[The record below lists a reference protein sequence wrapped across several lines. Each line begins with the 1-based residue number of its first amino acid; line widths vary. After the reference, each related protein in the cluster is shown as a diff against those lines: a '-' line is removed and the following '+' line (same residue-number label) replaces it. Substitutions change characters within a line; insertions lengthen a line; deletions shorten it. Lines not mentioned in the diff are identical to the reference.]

1 MFKQNKYLFP
11 VLIVLLAIVLL
22 CAIAFGAVSILPSD
36 MFSSITHFFQGKQ
49 PANIYEGVFIQLRL
63 PRVLLCAITGAILAV
78 SGVLMQ
84 GLFRNPIVEPGLVG
98 TSAGA
103 AFGASVVFVMAAGI
117 NKNIGQILG
126 TKITGWLISA
136 GISATFFLQSFKE
149 VTGPFL
155 TPLFAFGGALLAT
168 YTVYSMAKNAKRVS
182 IISLLLIGIAVN
194 AIGLSGT
201 GFMSYIARDP
211 QARSITFWN
220 LGTFSGASWLQVFIV
235 GTVAAAIF
243 IMALRYS
250 KQLNALLL
258 GEEEAGYLGVD
269 TDKLKRRVMLL
280 NTAMVSV
287 ATAFVGVISFM
298 GLIVPHV
305 LRLLM
310 GSDNKKLLPAS
321 MLAGAALL
329 TLADM
334 GARLLLAPAEIPIG
348 IITSLV
354 GAPVF
359 IILLKRFNILQQK
372 GGGNA

>member
-1 MFKQNKYLFP
+1 MFRKNKFFFP
-11 VLIVLLAIVLL
+11 VLVVLLVVMLL
-22 CAIAFGAVSILPSD
+22 CAVAFGAVRIQPAE
-36 MFSSITHFFQGKQ
+36 MFSALQHFFQGKG
-49 PANIYEGVFIQLRL
+49 PANIYEGVFIQIRL
-63 PRVLLCAITGAILAV
+63 PRVLLCGITGAILSL

-103 AFGASVVFVMAAGI
+103 AFGASVVFVLSASLSAE
-117 NKNIGQILG
+117 L
-126 TKITGWLISA
+126 KIYAS
-136 GISATFFLQSFKE
+136 TFL
-149 VTGPFL
+149 V
-155 TPLFAFGGALLAT
+155 PLFAFIGGLLAT
-168 YTVYSMAKNAKRVS
+168 FIVYSLARNAKRVS
-182 IISLLLIGIAVN
+182 IMSLLLTGIAIN
-194 AIGLSGT
+194 AVGLSGT

-235 GTVAAAIF
+235 GTVAAIIF
-243 IMALRYS
+243 LISSGYS

-258 GEEEAGYLGVD
+258 GEEEATYLGVD
-269 TDKLKRRVMLL
+269 TEKLKRRVMIL

-298 GLIVPHV
+298 GLIIPHV
-305 LRLLM
+305 LRLLI
-310 GSDNKKLLPAS
+310 GSDNKKLIPAS
-321 MLAGAALL
+321 MLLGAALL
-329 TLADM
+329 MLADL

-359 IILLKRFNILQQK
+359 IILLKSFNLGQRK
-372 GGGNA
+372 GGYNA

>member
-1 MFKQNKYLFP
+1 MLRRSKFFFP
-11 VLIVLLAIVLL
+11 VLIVLLIVMLL
-22 CAIAFGAVSILPSD
+22 CAIAFGAVSIQVSD
-36 MFSSITHFFQGKQ
+36 MFSAIAHYFQGKN
-49 PANIYEGVFIQLRL
+49 PANIYEGVFLQIRL
-63 PRVLLCAITGAILAV
+63 PRVLLCSITGAILAS

-103 AFGASVVFVMAAGI
+103 AFGASIVFVLAA
-117 NKNIGQILG
+117 NMS
-126 TKITGWLISA
+126 TKIKDLA
-136 GISATFFLQSFKE
+136 GPLL
-149 VTGPFL
+149 V
-155 TPLFAFGGALLAT
+155 PLFAFAGGLLAT
-168 YTVYSMAKNAKRVS
+168 FIVYSLAKSVKKIS
-182 IISLLLIGIAVN
+182 ITSLLLIGIAVN
-194 AIGLSGT
+194 AMGLSGT

-220 LGTFSGASWLQVFIV
+220 LGTFSGATWQQVFIT
-235 GTVAAAIF
+235 GAVAALIF
-243 IMALRYS
+243 VIALRYS

-258 GEEEAGYLGVD
+258 GEEEASYLGVD
-269 TDKLKRRVMLL
+269 TEKLKRNVMLA

-305 LRLLM
+305 LRLLI

-321 MLAGAALL
+321 MITGAILL

-334 GARLLLAPAEIPIG
+334 AARLLLAPAEIPIG
-348 IITSLV
+348 IITSIV

-359 IILLKRFNILQQK
+359 IILLKKFSILQEK
-372 GGGNA
+372 GGFYA

>member
-1 MFKQNKYLFP
+1 MLRRSKLLFP
-11 VLIVLLAIVLL
+11 ILILLLAVTLI
-22 CAIAFGAVSILPSD
+22 CAIAFGAVSILPSE
-36 MFSSITHFFQGKQ
+36 MWSSLKHFFSGQK
-49 PANIYEGVFIQLRL
+49 PATLYEGVFIQLRL

-84 GLFRNPIVEPGLVG
+84 GLFRNPIVEPGLIG

-103 AFGASVVFVMAAGI
+103 AFGASIVFVVAA
-117 NKNIGQILG
+117 NMSVRVKEL
-126 TKITGWLISA
+126 A
-136 GISATFFLQSFKE
+136 GPLL
-149 VTGPFL
+149 V
-155 TPLFAFGGALLAT
+155 PLFAFGGALLAT
-168 YTVYSMAKNAKRVS
+168 YVVYALAKNAKRIS
-182 IISLLLIGIAVN
+182 IVSLLLVGIAVN
-194 AIGLSGT
+194 AVGLSGT

-220 LGTFSGASWLQVFIV
+220 LGTFSGASWSQVMIV
-235 GTVAAAIF
+235 GTVAAIIF
-243 IMALRYS
+243 LIAVRYA
-250 KQLNALLL
+250 KELNVLLL

-269 TDKLKRRVMLL
+269 THKLKRNVMLL
-280 NTAMVSV
+280 NTAMVSI
-287 ATAFVGVISFM
+287 ATAFVGVISFV

-310 GSDNKKLLPAS
+310 GSDNKRLLPAS
-321 MLAGAALL
+321 MLMGALLL

-359 IILLKRFNILQQK
+359 IVLLKKFNIVQQK
-372 GGGNA
+372 EGGYA

>member
-1 MFKQNKYLFP
+1 MFKNNKYLFT
-11 VLIVLLAIVLL
+11 VLTVLLIITLL
-22 CAIAFGAVSILPSD
+22 CAIAFGAVSILPSE
-36 MFSSITHFFQGKQ
+36 MFSSIGHYLQGKP

-63 PRVLLCAITGAILAV
+63 PRVLLCAITGVILAV

-84 GLFRNPIVEPGLVG
+84 GLFRNPIVEPGLIG

-103 AFGASVVFVMAAGI
+103 AFGASIVFVMAA
-117 NKNIGQILG
+117 NMSKQV
-126 TKITGWLISA
+126 KEITGPIL
-136 GISATFFLQSFKE
+136 
-149 VTGPFL
+149 V
-155 TPLFAFGGALLAT
+155 PLFAFGGALLAT

-235 GTVAAAIF
+235 GIVAAIIF
-243 IMALRYS
+243 IIALRYS

-269 TDKLKRRVMLL
+269 ADKLKRRVMLL

-298 GLIVPHV
+298 GLIVPHL

-321 MLAGAALL
+321 MLAGAMLL

-354 GAPVF
+354 GAPIF

-372 GGGNA
+372 GGINA

>member
-1 MFKQNKYLFP
+1 MLQKNKFFFP
-11 VLIVLLAIVLL
+11 VLIALLFAVMVT
-22 CAIAFGAVSILPSD
+22 AIAFGAVAILPGE
-36 MFSSITHFFQGKQ
+36 MFSAIKHFFLDKP
-49 PANIYEGVFIQLRL
+49 PANIYEGVFLQLRL
-63 PRVLLCAITGAILAV
+63 PRVLLCAITGAILSV

-103 AFGASVVFVMAAGI
+103 AFGASIVFVMAA
-117 NKNIGQILG
+117 NMNAAFKSNIGPL
-126 TKITGWLISA
+126 L
-136 GISATFFLQSFKE
+136 
-149 VTGPFL
+149 V
-155 TPLFAFGGALLAT
+155 PLFAFAGGLLAT
-168 YTVYSMAKNAKRVS
+168 YTVYTLAKNTKKVS
-182 IISLLLIGIAVN
+182 ILSMLLIGIAVN
-194 AIGLSGT
+194 AVGLSGT

-220 LGTFSGASWLQVFIV
+220 LGTFSGATWPQVFIV
-235 GTVAAAIF
+235 GAVAAVIF
-243 IMALRYS
+243 IISLRYS

-258 GEEEAGYLGVD
+258 GEEEATYLGVD
-269 TDKLKRRVMLL
+269 TDKLKRRIMIL

-305 LRLLM
+305 LRLLI

-321 MLAGAALL
+321 MITGAILL
-329 TLADM
+329 TLADL
-334 GARLLLAPAEIPIG
+334 GARMLLAPAEIPIG

-354 GAPVF
+354 GAPIF
-359 IILLKRFNILQQK
+359 IILLKKFNLLQQK

>member
-1 MFKQNKYLFP
+1 VLRKNKFFIP
-11 VLIVLLAIVLL
+11 VLIILLIIVLI
-22 CAIAFGAVSILPSD
+22 CAIAFGAVSILPSE
-36 MFSSITHFFQGKQ
+36 MYSSLKHFFYGKD

-103 AFGASVVFVMAAGI
+103 ALGASIVFVMAPNFSPSI
-117 NKNIGQILG
+117 KS
-126 TKITGWLISA
+126 ITG
-136 GISATFFLQSFKE
+136 
-149 VTGPFL
+149 
-155 TPLFAFGGALLAT
+155 PLLVPIVAFIGALLAT
-168 YTVYSMAKNAKRVS
+168 YIVYALAKNAKRVS
-182 IISLLLIGIAVN
+182 IMSLLLIGIAVN
-194 AIGLSGT
+194 AVCLSGT

-220 LGTFSGASWLQVFIV
+220 LGTFSGASWQQVFIV
-235 GTVAAAIF
+235 GTVAAIIF
-243 IMALRYS
+243 TFSLRYS
-250 KQLNALLL
+250 KQLNTLLL

-269 TDKLKRRVMLL
+269 ADKLKMRVMLL

-305 LRLLM
+305 LRLLI

-321 MLAGAALL
+321 MLLGALL
-329 TLADM
+329 LVLADM
-334 GARLLLAPAEIPIG
+334 SARLVLAPAEVPIG

-359 IILLKRFNILQQK
+359 IVLLKRFNVINEK
-372 GGGNA
+372 GGYNA

>member
-1 MFKQNKYLFP
+1 MLKKNKFIFTALSIL
-11 VLIVLLAIVLL
+11 LIGVML
-22 CAIAFGAVSILPSD
+22 CAIAFGAVAISLPEI
-36 MFSSITHFFQGKQ
+36 FSAVKHFLQGEN
-49 PANIYEGVFIQLRL
+49 PANIHEGVFLQIRL

-84 GLFRNPIVEPGLVG
+84 GLFRNPIVEPGLLG

-103 AFGASVVFVMAAGI
+103 AFGSSVIFV
-117 NKNIGQILG
+117 L
-126 TKITGWLISA
+126 SA
-136 GISATFFLQSFKE
+136 NFSPNVKATM
-149 VTGPFL
+149 GPFL
-155 TPLFAFGGALLAT
+155 VPLFAFIGGLVAT
-168 YTVYSMAKNAKRVS
+168 YLVYSLSKQSKKVS
-182 IISLLLIGIAVN
+182 VTSLLLIGIAVN
-194 AIGLSGT
+194 AVGLSGT

-220 LGTFSGASWLQVFIV
+220 LGTFSGASWIQFFIVLTVAVFVFIV
-235 GTVAAAIF
+235 S
-243 IMALRYS
+243 LRYS
-250 KQLNALLL
+250 KQLNALML
-258 GEEEAGYLGVD
+258 GEEEASYLGVH
-269 TDKLKRRVMLL
+269 TEKLKTRIMLL
-280 NTAMVSV
+280 NAAMVSV

-305 LRLLM
+305 MRLLI

-321 MLAGAALL
+321 MLAGAILL

-359 IILLKRFNILQQK
+359 IILLKRMNILK
-372 GGGNA
+372 GGYHA